1 MLDLKQTKETT
12 MAKAAPQKEAITFEY
27 MKEETG
33 EVTARRLVPIG
44 AVPAQN
50 LRALDLT
57 QFTSAEETT
66 VIGAY
71 SDWETTVKKPFDKK
85 VREFSKELGLQSFEK
100 FLEEKHGIV
109 VETAVKSFKESGL
122 TRVG

>member
-1 MLDLKQTKETT
+1 
-12 MAKAAPQKEAITFEY
+12 MAKSTPKKEAITFEY

-33 EVTARRLVPIG
+33 EVTPRRLVPIG

-57 QFTSAEETT
+57 QFTTAEEAT
-66 VIGAY
+66 VIDAY
-71 SDWETTVKKPFDKK
+71 ADWEATVKKPFDKK

-100 FLEEKHGIV
+100 LLEEKHGIV